1 MDAQA
6 HLLSLGWA
14 GPGHP
19 LHPSAYKQNGHRG
32 LAYDPTANK
41 TAFSQNTYPSNGLI
55 KPLLVSQK
63 QGKLGV
69 GRRAH
74 EPQAGNEW
82 WLKGLERALGDVGK
96 SESERSSGVSTPVRM
111 PADSGKFGALY
122 SYFVKGGQMEGTIS
136 EQENQKERRG
146 KKRKSDTV
154 DVGNDQ
160 KGNEFEQVA
169 AFMAA
174 RDKDEKR
181 RQRREKESAEEQ
193 FKAVEAFMEA
203 RDGEQ
208 RKKRKS
214 ENVELLADVSPQ
226 VSGKA
231 ENMSKADQRETTTA
245 SPTECKEERRETRR
259 RRREEKHL
267 QGTTLPFT
275 NGSHTMHDDHA
286 MKALRKAEKKGRK
299 GKKSTKG
306 PSS

>member
-19 LHPSAYKQNGHRG
+19 LHPSAYKQKGHRG

-41 TAFSQNTYPSNGLI
+41 TAFSQHTYPSNGLI

-82 WLKGLERALGDVGK
+82 WLKGFEKALGDVGK

-111 PADSGKFGALY
+111 PADSGRFGPLY
-122 SYFVKGGQMEGTIS
+122 SFFVKGGEMEGTIG
-136 EQENQKERRG
+136 EEKNRNERRG
-146 KKRKSDTV
+146 KKRKSDVV
-154 DVGNDQ
+154 DVGKDQ
-160 KGNEFEQVA
+160 KEDDFEQVA
-169 AFMAA
+169 AFLAT

-203 RDGEQ
+203 REGKQ
-208 RKKRKS
+208 RKRRKS
-214 ENVELLADVSPQ
+214 EDGGLLADVSPE

-231 ENMSKADQRETTTA
+231 KDMSKADQRKTTTV
-245 SPTECKEERRETRR
+245 SSTESKEERRERR
-259 RRREEKHL
+259 RRRKERRSL
-267 QGTTLPFT
+267 QRTTLPPT
-275 NGSHTMHDDHA
+275 NGSHIMHDDHA
-286 MKALRKAEKKGRK
+286 MKALRKAEKKRRK
-299 GKKSTKG
+299 EMKNTEG